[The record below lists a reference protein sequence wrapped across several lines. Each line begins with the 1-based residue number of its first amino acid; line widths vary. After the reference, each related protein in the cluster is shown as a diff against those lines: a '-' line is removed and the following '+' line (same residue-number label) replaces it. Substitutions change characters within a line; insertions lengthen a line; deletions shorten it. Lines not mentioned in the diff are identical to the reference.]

1 MRFLH
6 NIIRFPGCGRF
17 DAVASRVILHPKSG
31 ALQGLLL
38 CSQVKEDVAH
48 ITQVCVSQEW
58 QGHGLGGRMIE
69 DCAAYLYEQRLRAVT
84 LTVTQQNAGA
94 VRLYDRLGFA
104 RLHSFDAMLWVRP
117 PLSLAQMM
125 EYGETG

>member
-1 MRFLH
+1 
-6 NIIRFPGCGRF
+6 
-17 DAVASRVILHPKSG
+17 
-31 ALQGLLL
+31 
-38 CSQVKEDVAH
+38 
-48 ITQVCVSQEW
+48 
-58 QGHGLGGRMIE
+58 MIE